1 MQVCLPQYD
10 SICGLRLYLH
20 SDIVLASVT
29 RGNNFTLVP
38 QHCKY
43 DLTKYRLVPVLNSL
57 HNNVLMVDNINLFKK
72 SLDKFCSL
80 YDVVYL
86 ITAYPLGTGRVQ

>member
-1 MQVCLPQYD
+1 
-10 SICGLRLYLH
+10 
-20 SDIVLASVT
+20 VLASVT
-29 RGNNFTLVP
+29 RGNNFRPVP

-43 DLTKYRLVPVLNSL
+43 DLTKYRIVPVLNSL
-57 HNNVLMVDNINLFKK
+57 HNIVLVADNINLFKK

-86 ITAYPLGTGRVQ
+86 ITAYPFGTGRVQ